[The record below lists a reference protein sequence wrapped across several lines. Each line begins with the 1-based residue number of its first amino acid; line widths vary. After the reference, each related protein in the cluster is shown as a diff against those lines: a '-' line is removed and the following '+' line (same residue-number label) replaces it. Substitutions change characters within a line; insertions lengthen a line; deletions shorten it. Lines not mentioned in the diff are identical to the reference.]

1 MLWYAV
7 KNLKKRKIKSIYFGL
22 AYLSI
27 VKFVQIIRGFARQSK
42 RFSVNE
48 NIVEWKIKAFWINTL
63 MTEVPII

>member
-48 NIVEWKIKAFWINTL
+48 NSVEWKIKAFWINTP

>member
-48 NIVEWKIKAFWINTL
+48 NIVE
-63 MTEVPII
+63 